1 MNSSA
6 STLVFSVALCL
17 LSSVAPAKSPERP
30 FHVGPAASWVS
41 ALPLPADASAPS
53 SATDSAGT
61 LDVLWEQ
68 QERVVGPSVQRYVH
82 RATRILAQGGVS
94 DATDLRISFDP
105 AYQALTLHGIWRI
118 RDGKREDILR
128 TADVKVLQ
136 QEEDLDSRLY
146 NGDLSVIPLLRDV
159 RVGDTLEY
167 AYTFEGSNPVFEGRF
182 QSAVPL
188 ARYTPV
194 LHWRYLLLWPEQ
206 RPLAIRTHG
215 TSETQLTESRANGIR
230 TLVWERHQV
239 PGVVAEDHVPSGV
252 PMFPWLQL
260 SEFASW
266 QEVARWASVL
276 FTVPSKSKALDEEI
290 QRLSREPTEEARFLA
305 ALHFVQ
311 DEVRYLGIELG
322 PNSHQPHAPDD
333 VLAQRFGDC
342 KDKSLLL
349 VTLLRGLGIEAKA
362 ALVNTDV
369 QRYLDDWQASA
380 YAFNHAIVRARLGD
394 RDYWVDPTQPQERW
408 NLASYQPPEYARA
421 LIVAPETTGLVEIPQ
436 PKLEEPSTFVEETY
450 RATDRQGGAELRIT
464 RTRKGAD
471 AARMRQVLATL
482 SLAELSR
489 SSLNFYAKR
498 HANLRLGSPLAVE
511 DEPGRDVFIT
521 REHYLIDDFW
531 SDAGSHEF
539 GGSLVS
545 SQLWEPT
552 ITQRT
557 HPLEISH
564 PVHVHH
570 RIIVEA
576 PHVLAISSEHSAVE
590 GPAFRVDFGVEA
602 NGPRLTLDYEYRSLS
617 AVVEPAK
624 LKEHLDAVRS
634 VENQTGYTV
643 SLGDEMTYRPPRRG
657 AEPVRFG
664 WAGVIAALV
673 FSGTV
678 WFFINR
684 SPVRLW
690 RDFRSYWRRRAF
702 ARKFT
707 ASAGENAQA
716 PLRVSSAAQI
726 REHMTTVRCACGKS
740 GAGNSPDLRFE
751 VISLGERSLVLAQWH
766 CAQCKRE
773 RRVYFEDTSERAA

>member
-1 MNSSA
+1 MNSYV

-17 LSSVAPAKSPERP
+17 LSSAAPAKSPERP
-30 FHVGPAASWVS
+30 YRMGPAESWVS
-41 ALPLPADASAPS
+41 PLPLPADSAAPS
-53 SATDSAGT
+53 SASDSAGT
-61 LDVLWEQ
+61 VELLWEQ
-68 QERVVGPSVQRYVH
+68 QERVVGPSAQRFMH
-82 RATRILAQGGVS
+82 RAMRILSQGGIR
-94 DATDLRISFDP
+94 DATDIRISFDP
-105 AYQALTLHGIWRI
+105 AYQTLTLHGIWRS
-118 RDGKREDILR
+118 RDGNREDILR
-128 TADVKVLQ
+128 TSDVKVLQ
-136 QEEDLDSRLY
+136 QEEDLDSQLY

-167 AYTFEGSNPVFEGRF
+167 AYTIEGSNPVFEGRF

-188 ARYTPV
+188 AHYTPV
-194 LHWRYLLLWPEQ
+194 LHWRYVLLWPEP
-206 RPLAIRTHG
+206 RPLAMRTHG
-215 TSETQLTESRANGIR
+215 TSETQFTESRANGIR
-230 TLVWERHQV
+230 TLVWERQQLAAVV
-239 PGVVAEDHVPSGV
+239 PEDRVPVGIA
-252 PMFPWLQL
+252 MYPWLQL

-266 QEVARWASVL
+266 QEVARWASTL
-276 FTVPSKSKALDEEI
+276 FRVPAKSKALDEEI
-290 QRLSREPTEEARFLA
+290 QRLAREPTEEARFLA

-311 DEVRYLGIELG
+311 DEIRYLGIELG

-349 VTLLRGLGIEAKA
+349 VTLLKGLGIEAKA
-362 ALVNTDV
+362 ALVHTSL

-380 YAFNHAIVRARLGD
+380 YAFNHAIVRARLGG
-394 RDYWVDPTQPQERW
+394 RDYWVDPTQSQERW
-408 NLASYQPPEYARA
+408 SLASYQPPEFARA

-436 PKLEEPSTFVEETY
+436 PKVDEPSTFVEENY
-450 RATDRQGGAELRIT
+450 SATKRYGAAELRIT
-464 RTRKGAD
+464 RTLKGPD
-471 AARMRQVLATL
+471 AVRMRRAMASMT
-482 SLAELSR
+482 LAELSR
-489 SSLNFYAKR
+489 TSLNAQAKR
-498 HANLRLGSPLAVE
+498 HANLRLGSPVVVE
-511 DEPGRDVFIT
+511 DDASRDVYIT
-521 REHYLIDDFW
+521 REHYLIDNFW
-531 SDAGSHEF
+531 VDGASHEF
-539 GGSLVS
+539 AGAIVS

-552 ITQRT
+552 ITQRI

-570 RIIVEA
+570 RIVVEA

-602 NGPRLTLDYEYRSLS
+602 DGPRLTLDYEYRSLS

-634 VENQTGYTV
+634 VENQIGYKV
-643 SLGDEMTYRPPRRG
+643 SVGEEVYRAPRPG
-657 AEPVRFG
+657 TEPIRFG
-664 WAGVIAALV
+664 WQGVLAALV

-684 SPVRLW
+684 SPLRLW

-716 PLRVSSAAQI
+716 PLRVSGAGQI
-726 REHMTTVRCACGKS
+726 REYMQTVRCACGKS
-740 GAGNSPDLRFE
+740 GAGSSPDLSFE